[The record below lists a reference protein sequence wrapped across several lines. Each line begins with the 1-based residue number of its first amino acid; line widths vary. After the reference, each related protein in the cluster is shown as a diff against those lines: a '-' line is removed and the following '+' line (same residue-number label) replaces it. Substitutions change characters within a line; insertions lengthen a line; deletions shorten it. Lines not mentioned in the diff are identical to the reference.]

1 MSGLWLGNYLM
12 VVGFWSHD
20 PETGIPALVFPYL
33 QGVDYIVVAYQFD
46 QVDPFHFV
54 LPFRD

>member
-1 MSGLWLGNYLM
+1 MIKNQ
-12 VVGFWSHD
+12 
-20 PETGIPALVFPYL
+20 ETGIPALVFPYL
-33 QGVDYIVVAYQFD
+33 QGVDYIVIAYQFD